1 MVLIIQPQ
9 YVAHIY
15 MISAVMARIVWELRL
30 LFELFQFYAE
40 CPNPTRAVVL
50 PATHEIIIMS
60 GACAISQIV
69 CVYF

>member
-1 MVLIIQPQ
+1 
-9 YVAHIY
+9 
-15 MISAVMARIVWELRL
+15 MIAAVMARICCVWEQLRL

-69 CVYF
+69 CVYV